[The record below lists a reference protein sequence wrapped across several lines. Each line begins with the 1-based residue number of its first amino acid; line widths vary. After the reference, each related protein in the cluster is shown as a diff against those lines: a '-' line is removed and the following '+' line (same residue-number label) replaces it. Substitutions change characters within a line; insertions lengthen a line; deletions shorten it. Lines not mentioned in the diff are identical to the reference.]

1 MTLRFPFSSS
11 PVRPPFSIP
20 SAGFRLL
27 AVIVCLL
34 ATCNLIA
41 QNMPSAAGPDVLV
54 LSNGD
59 ALHGKF
65 VSEAG
70 GKVTFHTDALGDVSL
85 GWDKI
90 KELHAS
96 QRFAVLEKSVK
107 LRGKKDAGN
116 IPVGTFDVADQ
127 AVTVHSETTPAIPP
141 IPVKDAQYV
150 MDEPTLNKAVNHQP
164 SFLAGWNGAAT
175 AGAAIVS
182 ATQKQYTVSGGVAL
196 TRAVPTVSWLNPR
209 DRTLVGFTG
218 SYGKI
223 TQPGYFAAGVFVP
236 ETVTK
241 SAIYHAAAER
251 DQYFSPRF
259 YALAQTAFDHNFS
272 QDLQL
277 QQIYGGGIGF
287 TVFKS
292 PKQEAD
298 LKATLQYE
306 KQTFIDAAP
315 GSNLNLFGSTFEAD
329 YIRHVKLFT
338 YTQSLA
344 YIPAYNQSR
353 AYSANE
359 TDTIA
364 FPTFKNL
371 SFSLGT
377 TDSYLND
384 PPASL
389 PPTERNSFQ
398 FTMGLSYAIKSK
410 Y

>member
-1 MTLRFPFSSS
+1 
-11 PVRPPFSIP
+11 
-20 SAGFRLL
+20 
-27 AVIVCLL
+27 
-34 ATCNLIA
+34 
-41 QNMPSAAGPDVLV
+41 
-54 LSNGD
+54 
-59 ALHGKF
+59 
-65 VSEAG
+65 
-70 GKVTFHTDALGDVSL
+70 
-85 GWDKI
+85 
-90 KELHAS
+90 
-96 QRFAVLEKSVK
+96 
-107 LRGKKDAGN
+107 
-116 IPVGTFDVADQ
+116 
-127 AVTVHSETTPAIPP
+127 
-141 IPVKDAQYV
+141 
-150 MDEPTLNKAVNHQP
+150 
-164 SFLAGWNGAAT
+164 
-175 AGAAIVS
+175 
-182 ATQKQYTVSGGVAL
+182 
-196 TRAVPTVSWLNPR
+196 
-209 DRTLVGFTG
+209 
-218 SYGKI
+218 
-223 TQPGYFAAGVFVP
+223 VP

-338 YTQSLA
+338 YTHSLA